1 MSSLTDKMQTTLFE
15 TQWQVRLRF
24 GKMQSTIVTHM
35 KLFWLFNFSDL
46 KTIVIPS
53 TVFGL
58 TNAAAAEQF
67 GFERAP
73 SGLTI
78 LRRILPTLFWVWLNL
93 LPFAINN
100 QRTPAAITED
110 SINKP
115 WRPLPSRRVTPAQAK
130 AWMLFF
136 YTYAVCYSA
145 FTGSALTQSASLVV
159 LGTWYNNCDGADAS
173 PIVRNAIN
181 ALGYI
186 CFTSGAL
193 EIAVG
198 SKVALLSCGA
208 LIKWL
213 GIIAGIVFTTVHTM
227 DMYDQEGDAAR
238 GRRTLPLV
246 IGDNAARWIICVF
259 MYIWGVACPM
269 FWHAPPLACAVSM
282 MLAGT
287 VGFRTLYWRSVADD
301 KRTFIVWN
309 VWMASVYT
317 LPLTG
322 HLQLLGN

>member
-1 MSSLTDKMQTTLFE
+1 MRTKPLENQRQARLSFPRMQNTL
-15 TQWQVRLRF
+15 
-24 GKMQSTIVTHM
+24 VTHM
-35 KLFWLFNFSDL
+35 RLFWLFNFSDL

-58 TNAAAAEQF
+58 TNAAAAQQF

-73 SGLTI
+73 SAIVLLHRTI
-78 LRRILPTLFWVWLNL
+78 PTLFWVWLNL

-115 WRPLPSRRVTPAQAK
+115 WRPLPSKRMTPTQAK

-136 YTYAVCYSA
+136 YTYAIFY
-145 FTGSALTQSASLVV
+145 SALTGAALRQSVSLVV
-159 LGTWYNNCDGADAS
+159 LGVWYNNYEGADAN
-173 PIVRNAIN
+173 PIVRNTIN
-181 ALGYI
+181 AFGYI

-193 EIAVG
+193 EVAAG
-198 SKVALLSCGA
+198 SKVALLGCGTLA
-208 LIKWL
+208 KWL
-213 GIIAGIVFTTVHTM
+213 GMIAAIIFTTVHAQ

-238 GRRTLPLV
+238 GRRTVPLV
-246 IGDNAARWIICVF
+246 IGDTAARWIICVC
-259 MYIWGVACPM
+259 MHIWGVACPV
-269 FWHAPPLACAVSM
+269 FWNAPPHAWALSM
-282 MLAGT
+282 LLSGI
-287 VGFRTLYWRSVADD
+287 VGFRTLLWRSVADD
-301 KRTFIVWN
+301 KWTFLVWN

-322 HLQLLGN
+322 HR